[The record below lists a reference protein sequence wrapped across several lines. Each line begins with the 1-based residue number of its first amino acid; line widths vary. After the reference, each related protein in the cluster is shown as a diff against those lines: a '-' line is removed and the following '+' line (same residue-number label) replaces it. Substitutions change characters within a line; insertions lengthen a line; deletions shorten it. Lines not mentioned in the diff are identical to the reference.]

1 MRETVSLN
9 PDLTRVIMSNLEN
22 ANKAE
27 LESLS
32 WDILFANIGLP
43 LVNDVLDARM
53 SGLFSKLQELTS
65 LAFTSSALVTG
76 LKERQGEWQPAKD
89 QYERTVLHLAAL
101 HGNTK
106 LVRCLVL
113 SGAHINAKDGIHQT
127 PLTLSLHK
135 NHINTA
141 KFLLEIGANV
151 SEIFFKETA
160 SPLEIAK
167 VKNLDILVAMI
178 ENRQQY
184 EKDVNDYLALEFQ
197 QIFENSHYHSQAEAC
212 EDMDVSNKSSS
223 TKTPNYARILNINVG
238 DQKNTVT
245 IQGCANRCPDQY
257 GCHTPGAGDFHNRGY
272 VNECLARFAGQ
283 GGFWH
288 VVENVLR
295 RPTVNPQ
302 SFKKKFKDNN
312 YNSNE
317 EALADYED
325 GISIAMLKA
334 FQASSCFPTQA
345 ELDECYG
352 VNKSHNAILLQK
364 FHDWLQII
372 QTDKMAHYHM
382 NLANQILPIRRWYK
396 ESIRHG
402 NGKAVEAI
410 WMICPAIYAQTGKF
424 NYRDESFSHIVN
436 FSCK

>member
-1 MRETVSLN
+1 M
-9 PDLTRVIMSNLEN
+9 
-22 ANKAE
+22 
-27 LESLS
+27 
-32 WDILFANIGLP
+32 
-43 LVNDVLDARM
+43 
-53 SGLFSKLQELTS
+53 
-65 LAFTSSALVTG
+65 LVTG
-76 LKERQGEWQPAKD
+76 LKERRGEWQPTKD

-101 HGNTK
+101 HGNTT

-113 SGAHINAKDGIHQT
+113 SGAHINAKDGIRQT

-141 KFLLEIGANV
+141 KLLLEIGANV
-151 SEIFFKETA
+151 SEIFLQ
-160 SPLEIAK
+160 LEIAK

-212 EDMDVSNKSSS
+212 EDMDVSNKSS

-257 GCHTPGAGDFHNRGY
+257 GCHTPGAGDFHNHGY

-295 RPTVNPQ
+295 RPTVNP
-302 SFKKKFKDNN
+302 
-312 YNSNE
+312 
-317 EALADYED
+317 
-325 GISIAMLKA
+325 
-334 FQASSCFPTQA
+334 
-345 ELDECYG
+345 
-352 VNKSHNAILLQK
+352 
-364 FHDWLQII
+364 
-372 QTDKMAHYHM
+372 
-382 NLANQILPIRRWYK
+382 PI
-396 ESIRHG
+396 
-402 NGKAVEAI
+402 
-410 WMICPAIYAQTGKF
+410 F
-424 NYRDESFSHIVN
+424 
-436 FSCK
+436 

>member
-1 MRETVSLN
+1 
-9 PDLTRVIMSNLEN
+9 MSNLEN

-32 WDILFANIGLP
+32 WDILIANIGLP
-43 LVNDVLDARM
+43 LVNEVLDARM

-141 KFLLEIGANV
+141 KLGANV

-197 QIFENSHYHSQAEAC
+197 
-212 EDMDVSNKSSS
+212 
-223 TKTPNYARILNINVG
+223 LN
-238 DQKNTVT
+238 
-245 IQGCANRCPDQY
+245 
-257 GCHTPGAGDFHNRGY
+257 F
-272 VNECLARFAGQ
+272 
-283 GGFWH
+283 
-288 VVENVLR
+288 
-295 RPTVNPQ
+295 
-302 SFKKKFKDNN
+302 
-312 YNSNE
+312 
-317 EALADYED
+317 
-325 GISIAMLKA
+325 
-334 FQASSCFPTQA
+334 
-345 ELDECYG
+345 
-352 VNKSHNAILLQK
+352 
-364 FHDWLQII
+364 
-372 QTDKMAHYHM
+372 
-382 NLANQILPIRRWYK
+382 
-396 ESIRHG
+396 
-402 NGKAVEAI
+402 
-410 WMICPAIYAQTGKF
+410 
-424 NYRDESFSHIVN
+424 
-436 FSCK
+436 